1 MKKIV
6 EYEIVRL
13 FAMICVVAGHSCY
26 THIGYAKYQLY
37 CAEGGMT
44 QSLWTMQNYL
54 VGFVYSFHMP
64 LFFLLAGAV
73 FCNSLEHRGF
83 SPARTFVVK
92 KNASIVAAIPF
103 LWCAFHDS
111 CEVSDEL
118 VGAKRSILQYR

>member
-37 CAEGGMT
+37 CAGGGDNSEPMDDT
-44 QSLWTMQNYL
+44 KLSGWVCVL
-54 VGFVYSFHMP
+54 VSYAT
-64 LFFLLAGAV
+64 LFLAGR
-73 FCNSLEHRGF
+73 SRLLQ
-83 SPARTFVVK
+83 FVGTQRLFAGADICSK

-118 VGAKRSILQYR
+118 VGAKRDILRYR